1 MLEPSDLI
9 REAILSTLPKIPVK
23 SLSCMVE
30 KLIQQGVETEDDLQY
45 VIRYVNIV
53 FCILLHQRL
62 FNKYLRRSCCL
73 LLSFVNIIIVYYCF
87 NISIKIGDGGG
98 ITVTFFN
105 FH

>member
-45 VIRYVNIV
+45 VTEDDIKEFMKPIQCRR
-53 FCILLHQRL
+53 LLDAWKCQG
-62 FNKYLRRSCCL
+62 N
-73 LLSFVNIIIVYYCF
+73 
-87 NISIKIGDGGG
+87 
-98 ITVTFFN
+98 
-105 FH
+105 